1 MSKAKII
8 ITIEKE
14 FSFDEKEVNGEEVI
28 KNCKKALR
36 EFPYDFL
43 TKWGENTVLDVR
55 GIIC

>member
-28 KNCKKALR
+28 KL
-36 EFPYDFL
+36 
-43 TKWGENTVLDVR
+43 
-55 GIIC
+55 

>member
-28 KNCKKALR
+28 KNCKKH
-36 EFPYDFL
+36 
-43 TKWGENTVLDVR
+43 
-55 GIIC
+55 